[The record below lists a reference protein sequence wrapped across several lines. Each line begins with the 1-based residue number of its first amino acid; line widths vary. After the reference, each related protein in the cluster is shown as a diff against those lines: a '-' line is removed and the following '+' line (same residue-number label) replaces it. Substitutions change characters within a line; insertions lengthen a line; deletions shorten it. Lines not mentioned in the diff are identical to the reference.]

1 MTTHSNSDQ
10 QEYWNRAGG
19 ERWVQHQD
27 ALDQMVRPFGK
38 AALERLAVRAG
49 EHVLD
54 VGCGCGDTLIELG
67 RAAGAQGSVTGIDL
81 SEPMLARAR
90 ERVLGATLVA
100 GDASEHPFGRKFD
113 AIYSRFGVMF
123 FSDPVAAFSH
133 LAAVLAPAGRIA
145 FVCWRAPEHNL
156 WASLP
161 FSAVRSVLPDVALPW
176 QEGGPGPFAFGARE
190 RIADVLGAAGFAS
203 IDIAAFDADVVLS
216 NTGLADAVRFT
227 LTVGPASR
235 LVAEASP
242 EQKQRI
248 EEALGRA
255 LSPHLSGGRLTLSGA
270 AWSVLAKL
278 S

>member
-1 MTTHSNSDQ
+1 MSTHPNKEQ
-10 QEYWNRAGG
+10 QEYWNQAGG
-19 ERWVQHQD
+19 ERWVTHQD

-38 AALERLAVRAG
+38 AALERLAIRAG

-90 ERVLGATLVA
+90 ERVAGATLIA
-100 GDASEHPFGRKFD
+100 GDASDHPFGRKFD

-133 LAAVLAPAGRIA
+133 LAAALAPTGRMA
-145 FVCWRAPEHNL
+145 FVCWRAPEDNP

-161 FSAVRSVLPDVALPW
+161 FAAVRSVLSDVALPW
-176 QEGGPGPFAFGARE
+176 QDEGPGPFAFGKRE
-190 RIADVLGAAGFAS
+190 RIAEVLGAAGFAS

-216 NTGLADAVRFT
+216 STGLADAVRFA

-235 LVAEASP
+235 LVAEAAP
-242 EQKQRI
+242 EQKQRV
-248 EEALGRA
+248 EEALGRVLA
-255 LSPHLSGGRLTLSGA
+255 PHLNGGRLTLSGA
-270 AWSVLAKL
+270 AWTVLAKL
-278 S
+278 R

>member
-1 MTTHSNSDQ
+1 MSTHSNSDQ

-19 ERWVQHQD
+19 ERWVKHQEV
-27 ALDQMVRPFGK
+27 LDQMVRPFGK

-67 RAAGAQGSVTGIDL
+67 RAAGERGSVTGIDL

-90 ERVLGATLVA
+90 ERVAAATLIA

-123 FSDPVAAFSH
+123 FGVPVAAFSH
-133 LAAVLAPAGRIA
+133 LAAALAPAGRLA
-145 FVCWRAPEHNL
+145 FVCWRSPEENP
-156 WASLP
+156 WASLA
-161 FSAVRSVLPDVALPW
+161 FSAVRSALPDVALPW
-176 QEGGPGPFAFGARE
+176 QDA
-190 RIADVLGAAGFAS
+190 

-227 LTVGPASR
+227 LTAGPASR
-235 LVAEASP
+235 LLAEASP
-242 EQKQRI
+242 AQKQSV
-248 EEALGRA
+248 EEALGRSLA
-255 LSPHLSGGRLTLSGA
+255 PHLNGDRLALPGA
-270 AWSVLAKL
+270 SWSVLAKL
-278 S
+278 A

>member
-1 MTTHSNSDQ
+1 MSTHSNSDQ
-10 QEYWNRAGG
+10 HEYWNQAGG
-19 ERWVQHQD
+19 ERWVKHQD

-38 AALERLAVRAG
+38 AALERLALRAG

-67 RAAGAQGSVTGIDL
+67 RAAGEQGSVTGIDL

-90 ERVLGATLVA
+90 ERVAAATLIA
-100 GDASEHPFGRKFD
+100 GDASDHPFGRKFD

-133 LAAVLAPAGRIA
+133 LAAALVPAGRLA
-145 FVCWRAPEHNL
+145 FVCWRAPEENP
-156 WASLP
+156 WASLA

-176 QEGGPGPFAFGARE
+176 KDSGPGPFAFGKRE
-190 RIADVLGAAGFAS
+190 RIAEVLGAAGFAS

-227 LTVGPASR
+227 LTAGPASR
-235 LVAEASP
+235 LLAEASP
-242 EQKQRI
+242 AQKQRV
-248 EEALGRA
+248 EEALGRSLA
-255 LSPHLSGGRLTLSGA
+255 PHLSGDRLTLSGA
-270 AWSVLAKL
+270 TWNVLAKL
-278 S
+278 A